1 MTLQKRVIV
10 RYVCLLA
17 GVVVCGALLLHT
29 SQNVQRKEAELASLK
44 KSLLRERQ
52 SVEVLRAEWAHLN
65 SPYRLEDLAQRYLG
79 MVPPSADQIMPDPD
93 LLPVDQQDVV
103 FDDGGSRAMD
113 EGYAKAG
120 FATGV
125 DDVPGDAGRASVFVK
140 PGRKPSAVKFSS
152 KPVAESGG
160 EGQSGLKDGAGANGG
175 VAGDDLSGLLKRLGG
190 AQ

>member
-1 MTLQKRVIV
+1 M
-10 RYVCLLA
+10 
-17 GVVVCGALLLHT
+17 
-29 SQNVQRKEAELASLK
+29 
-44 KSLLRERQ
+44 LRERQ

-175 VAGDDLSGLLKRLGG
+175 VAGDDMPGLLKRLGG